1 MWHTSSQ
8 ETTYQLMRSL
18 RIPTLPPVAVEG
30 LAGVNVFFFPPGP
43 EKALMIFWIHSLLFA
58 CLH

>member
-1 MWHTSSQ
+1 
-8 ETTYQLMRSL
+8 MRSL